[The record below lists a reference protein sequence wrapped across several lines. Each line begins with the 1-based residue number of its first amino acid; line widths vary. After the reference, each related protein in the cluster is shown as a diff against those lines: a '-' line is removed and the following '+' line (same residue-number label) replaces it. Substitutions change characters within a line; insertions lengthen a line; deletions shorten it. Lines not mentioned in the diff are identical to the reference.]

1 MPFAEPQCGA
11 GRIYLAGWYGV
22 MVDALKSLRSK
33 ISPARW
39 FGVPMLAIR
48 NGLAGLVM
56 YAGRGNF
63 PIFSNW
69 IPIGKSWNQ
78 KKGTNMIP
86 VEDLKKPHQ
95 NGYADN
101 TLDADFEWLSKK
113 NRQALYQSMLS
124 ILRNGQEGTPYEY
137 TLLMPPLKKAHQF
150 LSRDEKHRNWNGY
163 IWENV

>member
-1 MPFAEPQCGA
+1 
-11 GRIYLAGWYGV
+11 
-22 MVDALKSLRSK
+22 
-33 ISPARW
+33 
-39 FGVPMLAIR
+39 
-48 NGLAGLVM
+48 
-56 YAGRGNF
+56 
-63 PIFSNW
+63 
-69 IPIGKSWNQ
+69 
-78 KKGTNMIP
+78 MIP

-113 NRQALYQSMLS
+113 NRQALYQFLLS